1 MSSGVHRRD
10 AATLAYLANK
20 LKGVNAVRNPTPK
33 VRAAVIGLGWPG
45 MQHLKGYIADA
56 RAEVIAV
63 CDLDKTHAQ
72 QVAAQYKIPHTYTNH
87 LEMLENGDIDAVSV
101 CLPNFLHAPIS
112 IDALNA
118 GKHVL
123 CEKPPARSAAE
134 AKAMADAAHQ
144 NGKTLMYA
152 LVQRFDGSTQ
162 RLKQLI
168 REGTLGEVYFG
179 KAGYVRRRG
188 IPIGKEG
195 WFVDKARAGGG
206 ALIDIGV
213 HALDCVWWLM
223 NSPKP
228 VEVMGMTYTHFRH
241 LVPDNV
247 RYDVDDAT
255 FAQIYFE
262 NGATIV
268 LETTWALNLPG
279 DNYIKV
285 AGTKAGASLNP
296 FTLYTEE
303 DGKELDKPIDAPSI
317 NSFDEEVKHFVACI
331 VEGKVPISSAE
342 QGIMLMQMLDGI
354 YESAEKGQSVSITDM
369 SATGK

>member
-1 MSSGVHRRD
+1 V
-10 AATLAYLANK
+10 ANQ
-20 LKGVNAVRNPTPK
+20 TTK

-45 MQHLKGYIADA
+45 IQHLKGYIADP
-56 RAEVIAV
+56 RSEVVAV
-63 CDLDKTHAQ
+63 CDLDKGHAKK
-72 QVAAQYKIPHTYTNH
+72 VASEYKIRRVYTDH
-87 LEMLENGDIDAVSV
+87 LKMLENRDVDAVSV

-134 AKAMADAAHQ
+134 AKAMADTASE
-144 NGKTLMYA
+144 NGMTLMYA

-162 RLKQLI
+162 HLKQLVQAG
-168 REGTLGEVYFG
+168 ELGEIYFG

-188 IPIGKEG
+188 IPVGREG
-195 WFVDKARAGGG
+195 WFVDKERSGGG

-223 NSPKP
+223 NSPRP
-228 VEVMGMTYTHFRH
+228 VEVMGTSYSHFKH
-241 LVPDNV
+241 LVPDDIK
-247 RYDVDDAT
+247 YDVDDAT
-255 FAQIYFE
+255 FAQIRFE
-262 NGATIV
+262 NGATII

-285 AGTKAGASLNP
+285 SGTKAGASLSP

-303 DGKELDKPIDAPSI
+303 DGKELDKPLDAPSI
-317 NSFDEEVKHFVACI
+317 NSFDEEVKHFVGCI
-331 VEGKVPISSAE
+331 VDGKEPISSAE

-354 YESAEKGQSVSITDM
+354 YESAQKGRSVPIADLSA
-369 SATGK
+369 ATG

>member
-1 MSSGVHRRD
+1 MPNQTS
-10 AATLAYLANK
+10 T
-20 LKGVNAVRNPTPK
+20 

-45 MQHLKGYIADA
+45 MQHLKGYIADV
-56 RAEVIAV
+56 RAEVVAV
-63 CDLDKTHAQ
+63 CDLDEAHAR
-72 QVAAQYKIPHTYTNH
+72 QVAAEYKIPNVYTNH
-87 LEMLENGDIDAVSV
+87 LEMLENRDIDAVSV
-101 CLPNFLHAPIS
+101 CLPNFLHAPMT

-123 CEKPPARSAAE
+123 CEKPPACSAAE
-134 AKAMADAAHQ
+134 AQAMADAAAQ
-144 NGKTLMYA
+144 NGRTLMYA
-152 LVQRFDGSTQ
+152 LVQRFGGNTQ
-162 RLKQLI
+162 RLKQRI
-168 REGTLGEVYFG
+168 DAGELGDVYFG

-223 NSPKP
+223 GSPKP
-228 VEVMGMTYTHFRH
+228 AEIMGAAYSHFGH

-247 RYDVDDAT
+247 TYDVDDAT
-255 FAQIYFE
+255 FAQIHFQ

-285 AGTKAGASLNP
+285 AGTKAGASLSP

-303 DGKELDKPIDAPSI
+303 NGKEVDKPLDAPAI
-317 NSFDEEVKHFVACI
+317 NSFDEEVKHFVECLVA
-331 VEGKVPISSAE
+331 GKVPISSAE
-342 QGIMLMQMLDGI
+342 QGVILMQMLDGI
-354 YESAEKGQSVSITDM
+354 YASAAKGSSVQIQT
-369 SATGK
+369 

>member
-1 MSSGVHRRD
+1 MPNQTS
-10 AATLAYLANK
+10 T
-20 LKGVNAVRNPTPK
+20 

-63 CDLDKTHAQ
+63 CELDKAHAQ
-72 QVAAQYKIPHTYTNH
+72 QVAAQYNIPHIYTDH
-87 LEMLENGDIDAVSV
+87 GEMLANKEIDAVSV
-101 CLPNFLHAPIS
+101 CLPNFLHAPMT

-123 CEKPPARSAAE
+123 CEKPPACNAAE
-134 AKAMADAAHQ
+134 AQAMADAATQ

-152 LVQRFDGSTQ
+152 LVQRFGGSTQ

-168 REGTLGEVYFG
+168 DNGELGDVYFG

-188 IPIGKEG
+188 IPIGKGG

-223 NSPKP
+223 GSPKP
-228 VEVMGMTYTHFRH
+228 VEIMGAAYSHFGH

-247 RYDVDDAT
+247 KYDVDDAT
-255 FAQIYFE
+255 FAQIHFQ
-262 NGATIV
+262 NGASLV

-279 DNYIKV
+279 DNYIKI

-303 DGKELDKPIDAPSI
+303 NGKEVDKPLEAPDR
-317 NSFDEEVKHFVACI
+317 NSFDEEVKHFVACL
-331 VEGKVPISSAE
+331 VEGKEPISSAE
-342 QGIMLMQMLDGI
+342 QGVILMQMLDAI
-354 YESAEKGQSVSITDM
+354 YESAAKGGSVQIRT
-369 SATGK
+369 

>member
-1 MSSGVHRRD
+1 MS
-10 AATLAYLANK
+10 
-20 LKGVNAVRNPTPK
+20 NPTTK
-33 VRAAVIGLGWPG
+33 VRAAVVGLGWPG
-45 MQHLKGYIADA
+45 MQHLKGYTADP
-56 RAEVIAV
+56 RSEVIAI
-63 CDLDKTHAQ
+63 CDLDKKHVR
-72 QVAAQYKIPHTYTNH
+72 QVASEHKIPNTYTSH
-87 LEMLENGDIDAVSV
+87 LEMLENPDIDAVSV

-123 CEKPPARSAAE
+123 CEKPPARSAQE
-134 AKAMADAAHQ
+134 AKAMADTAAQ

-162 RLKQLI
+162 RLKQLVQ
-168 REGTLGEVYFG
+168 EGELGEIYFG

-195 WFVDKARAGGG
+195 WFVDKERAGGG

-223 NSPKP
+223 NSPRP
-228 VEVMGMTYTHFRH
+228 VEVMGMSYSHFKH

-247 RYDVDDAT
+247 KYDVDDAT
-255 FAQIYFE
+255 FAQIRFE
-262 NGATIV
+262 NDATII

-285 AGTKAGASLNP
+285 AGTKAGATLSP

-303 DGKELDKPIDAPSI
+303 DGKELDKPLSAPSI
-317 NSFDEEVKHFVACI
+317 NSFDEEVKHFVGCI
-331 VEGKVPISSAE
+331 VDGKEPISSAE

-354 YESAEKGQSVSITDM
+354 YESAEKGRSVPIADLSA
-369 SATGK
+369 ATG

>member
-1 MSSGVHRRD
+1 MPIQTS
-10 AATLAYLANK
+10 K
-20 LKGVNAVRNPTPK
+20 I
-33 VRAAVIGLGWPG
+33 RAAVIGLGWPG

-63 CDLDKTHAQ
+63 CDLDEARAQ
-72 QVAAQYKIPHTYTNH
+72 QVAAQANVPHVYTDH
-87 LEMLENGDIDAVSV
+87 LAMLENREIDAVSV
-101 CLPNFLHAPIS
+101 CLPNFLHAPMT

-123 CEKPPARSAAE
+123 CEKPPACSAAE
-134 AKAMADAAHQ
+134 AQEMADAATK

-162 RLKQLI
+162 QLKQLI
-168 REGTLGEVYFG
+168 DAGELGNVYFG

-213 HALDCVWWLM
+213 HALDCIWWLM
-223 NSPKP
+223 GSPKP
-228 VEVMGMTYTHFRH
+228 VAIMGAAYSHFGH
-241 LVPDNV
+241 LVPDNIK
-247 RYDVDDAT
+247 YDVDDAT
-255 FAQIYFE
+255 FAQIHFQ

-303 DGKELDKPIDAPSI
+303 DGKEVDKPLNAPSR
-317 NSFDEEVKHFVACI
+317 NSFDEEVKHFVECL
-331 VEGKVPISSAE
+331 VESKEPISSAE
-342 QGIMLMQMLDGI
+342 QGVILMQMLDGI
-354 YESAEKGQSVSITDM
+354 YESAAKGGSVKIQT
-369 SATGK
+369 

>member
-1 MSSGVHRRD
+1 M
-10 AATLAYLANK
+10 ANQ
-20 LKGVNAVRNPTPK
+20 TTK

-45 MQHLKGYIADA
+45 IQHLKGYIADP
-56 RAEVIAV
+56 RSEVVAV
-63 CDLDKTHAQ
+63 CDLDKGHAKK
-72 QVAAQYKIPHTYTNH
+72 VASEYKIRRVYTDH
-87 LEMLENGDIDAVSV
+87 LKMLENRDVDAVSV

-134 AKAMADAAHQ
+134 AKAMADTASE
-144 NGKTLMYA
+144 NGMTLMYA

-162 RLKQLI
+162 HLKQLVQAG
-168 REGTLGEVYFG
+168 ELGEIYFG

-188 IPIGKEG
+188 IPVGREG
-195 WFVDKARAGGG
+195 WFVDKERSGGG

-223 NSPKP
+223 NSPRP
-228 VEVMGMTYTHFRH
+228 VEVMGTSYSHFKH
-241 LVPDNV
+241 LVPDDIK
-247 RYDVDDAT
+247 YDVDDAT
-255 FAQIYFE
+255 FAQIRFE
-262 NGATIV
+262 NGATII

-285 AGTKAGASLNP
+285 SGTKAGASLSP

-303 DGKELDKPIDAPSI
+303 DGKELDKPLDAPSI
-317 NSFDEEVKHFVACI
+317 NSFDEEVKHFVGCI
-331 VEGKVPISSAE
+331 VDGKEPISSAE

-354 YESAEKGQSVSITDM
+354 YESAQKGRSVPIADLNA
-369 SATGK
+369 AT